1 MVSADTE
8 RHGTDWKT
16 LVHGS
21 SLTYV
26 KKCQICGRRA
36 SMFLT
41 QIVNGKVTEMALC
54 EECAKARG
62 LFDPQSLTFAEKFF
76 PQELQRQ
83 MDKIVRQLV
92 QGDKEEKRQPAAEGC
107 DVLTACPVCHFTLED
122 YRRTNR
128 LGCPDC
134 YTFLASEL
142 NTTCEDAEDGETP
155 QQEQPHRST
164 KDLEAELHQAVERED
179 YERAAVLRDEIKALN
194 NAAKA

>member
-1 MVSADTE
+1 
-8 RHGTDWKT
+8 
-16 LVHGS
+16 
-21 SLTYV
+21 
-26 KKCQICGRRA
+26 
-36 SMFLT
+36 MFLT

-92 QGDKEEKRQPAAEGC
+92 QGDKEEKHHPAAEGC

-142 NTTCEDAEDGETP
+142 NAPCEDTEAEETP
-155 QQEQPHRST
+155 RQEQPRRST
-164 KDLEAELHQAVERED
+164 KDLEAELQQAVERED

-194 NAAKA
+194 NAPKA

>member
-1 MVSADTE
+1 
-8 RHGTDWKT
+8 
-16 LVHGS
+16 
-21 SLTYV
+21 
-26 KKCQICGRRA
+26 
-36 SMFLT
+36 MFLT

-92 QGDKEEKRQPAAEGC
+92 QGDKEEKHRPAAEGC

-142 NTTCEDAEDGETP
+142 NAPCEDAEDGEAP
-155 QQEQPHRST
+155 QQEQPRRST
-164 KDLEAELHQAVERED
+164 QDLEAELQQAVERED

-194 NAAKA
+194 NASKA

>member
-1 MVSADTE
+1 
-8 RHGTDWKT
+8 
-16 LVHGS
+16 
-21 SLTYV
+21 
-26 KKCQICGRRA
+26 
-36 SMFLT
+36 MFLT

-92 QGDKEEKRQPAAEGC
+92 QGDKEEKRRPAAEGC
-107 DVLTACPVCHFTLED
+107 DVITACPVCHFTLED

-142 NTTCEDAEDGETP
+142 NAPSEDAEDGETTE
-155 QQEQPHRST
+155 QEQLRRST
-164 KDLEAELHQAVERED
+164 QDLEAELQQAVERED

-194 NAAKA
+194 NASKA

>member
-1 MVSADTE
+1 
-8 RHGTDWKT
+8 
-16 LVHGS
+16 
-21 SLTYV
+21 
-26 KKCQICGRRA
+26 
-36 SMFLT
+36 MFLT

-92 QGDKEEKRQPAAEGC
+92 QGDKEEKRRPAAEAC

-142 NTTCEDAEDGETP
+142 NAPCGDAEDGETT

-164 KDLEAELHQAVERED
+164 KDLEAELQQAVERED

-194 NAAKA
+194 NASKA

>member
-1 MVSADTE
+1 
-8 RHGTDWKT
+8 
-16 LVHGS
+16 
-21 SLTYV
+21 
-26 KKCQICGRRA
+26 
-36 SMFLT
+36 MFLT

-92 QGDKEEKRQPAAEGC
+92 QGDKEEKRRPAAEGC
-107 DVLTACPVCHFTLED
+107 DVITACPVCHFTLED

-142 NTTCEDAEDGETP
+142 NAPCEDAEDGETP
-155 QQEQPHRST
+155 QQEQPRRST
-164 KDLEAELHQAVERED
+164 KDLEAELQQAVERED

>member
-1 MVSADTE
+1 
-8 RHGTDWKT
+8 
-16 LVHGS
+16 
-21 SLTYV
+21 
-26 KKCQICGRRA
+26 
-36 SMFLT
+36 MFLT

-92 QGDKEEKRQPAAEGC
+92 QGDKEEKHRPAAEGC

-142 NTTCEDAEDGETP
+142 NAPCEDAEDGEAP
-155 QQEQPHRST
+155 QQEPPRRST
-164 KDLEAELHQAVERED
+164 KDLEAELQQAVERED

-194 NAAKA
+194 NASKA

>member
-1 MVSADTE
+1 
-8 RHGTDWKT
+8 
-16 LVHGS
+16 
-21 SLTYV
+21 
-26 KKCQICGRRA
+26 
-36 SMFLT
+36 MFLT

-92 QGDKEEKRQPAAEGC
+92 QGDKEEKHRPAAEGC

-142 NTTCEDAEDGETP
+142 NAPCEDAEDGET
-155 QQEQPHRST
+155 QEQEQPRRST
-164 KDLEAELHQAVERED
+164 KDLEAELQQAVERED

-194 NAAKA
+194 NASKA

>member
-1 MVSADTE
+1 
-8 RHGTDWKT
+8 
-16 LVHGS
+16 
-21 SLTYV
+21 
-26 KKCQICGRRA
+26 
-36 SMFLT
+36 MFLT

-92 QGDKEEKRQPAAEGC
+92 QGDKEEKHRPAAEGC

-142 NTTCEDAEDGETP
+142 NAPCEDAEDGETP
-155 QQEQPHRST
+155 QQEQPRRST
-164 KDLEAELHQAVERED
+164 KDLEAELQQAVERED

-194 NAAKA
+194 NASKA